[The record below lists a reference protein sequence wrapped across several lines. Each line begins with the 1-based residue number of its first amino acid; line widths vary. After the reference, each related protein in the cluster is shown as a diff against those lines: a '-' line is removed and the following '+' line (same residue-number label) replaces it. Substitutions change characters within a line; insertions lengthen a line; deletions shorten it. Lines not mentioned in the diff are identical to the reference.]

1 MTGSTCG
8 QSWPICLSKKEK
20 SSKGKSTHVGHLLT
34 PFFPVLQQSTIQY
47 TFSFGYV
54 CCVPLVSIFKPRCS
68 TAVGECRPTL
78 FSVPATVQAQ
88 GVSIQCGTLF
98 KKNSKLLGTKYTV
111 ASFFQSFYCLQASY
125 VDTFEGKKANSQNRR
140 LLGLKCSN
148 ATLKQF
154 MPLMAKVRCAGLGF
168 MAAVRSDVVRRHVNQ
183 FLAI

>member
-98 KKNSKLLGTKYTV
+98 KKNSKLLGTKYNSSLLFPILLLPPK
-111 ASFFQSFYCLQASY
+111 ASL
-125 VDTFEGKKANSQNRR
+125 VGTFKGKRGKFTKPQNTWAKV
-140 LLGLKCSN
+140 LKCDFETIYALN
-148 ATLKQF
+148 GQG
-154 MPLMAKVRCAGLGF
+154 KVCGPGIYG
-168 MAAVRSDVVRRHVNQ
+168 SGE
-183 FLAI
+183 I